1 VPSLLVAVPATEK
14 VLSFDMVLPFKKVAY
29 HV

>member
-1 VPSLLVAVPATEK
+1 LVAVPATVK